1 MSHPLRPV
9 GLASLIMLFAVSAAA
24 AFAGSSPEEVRQFEQ
39 TKVRADAGESWSQ
52 YSLGNHYEM
61 GSGVKKDLA
70 QAIRWYRKSAE
81 QGDVDGQSALANL
94 YFEGPMEVRDLAQG
108 VHWLRKA
115 AEQGGSGSQR
125 LLGLAYEQ
133 GLGVEKDPIESAKW
147 FEKSAKQGDVIAQRM
162 LGLHHLLAAEGP
174 GRLTRAYA
182 YLFLAALNDDAF
194 SKTLCQ
200 TLESRMS
207 PEALAEARR
216 RTLELRKEI
225 DANLAAR
232 KGAK

>member
-9 GLASLIMLFAVSAAA
+9 GLAPLIVLFALSAAA

-52 YSLGNHYEM
+52 YTLGNHYEM

-81 QGDVDGQSALANL
+81 QGDIDGQGALANL
-94 YFEGPMEVRDLAQG
+94 YFEGPAEVRDLAQG

-162 LGLHHLLAAEGP
+162 LGLNQLLSEEGAS
-174 GRLTRAYA
+174 RLTRAYA
-182 YLFLAALNDDAF
+182 FLFLAALNDDAF
-194 SKTLCQ
+194 SKTLCP

-225 DANLAAR
+225 DANLTTR
-232 KGAK
+232 KASK

>member
-1 MSHPLRPV
+1 MCYPLRPV
-9 GLASLIMLFAVSAAA
+9 VPAFLIMLLALSAAV

-39 TKVRADAGESWSQ
+39 TKVRAEAGESWSQ
-52 YSLGNHYEM
+52 YSLGNHYEI

-81 QGDVDGQSALANL
+81 QGDIDGQGALANL
-94 YFEGPMEVRDLAQG
+94 YFEGPTEVRDLAQG
-108 VHWLRKA
+108 VNWLRKA

-125 LLGLAYEQ
+125 LLGIAYEQ
-133 GLGVEKDPIESAKW
+133 GLGVERDPVESAKW
-147 FEKSAKQGDVIAQRM
+147 FEKSAKQGDVISQRM
-162 LGLHHLLAAEGP
+162 LGLHQLLSEEGP

-182 YLFLAALNDDAF
+182 TLFLAAMNDDAF

-200 TLESRMS
+200 TLENRMS

-225 DANLAAR
+225 DANLTAR
-232 KGAK
+232 KAAK

>member
-1 MSHPLRPV
+1 
-9 GLASLIMLFAVSAAA
+9 
-24 AFAGSSPEEVRQFEQ
+24 
-39 TKVRADAGESWSQ
+39 
-52 YSLGNHYEM
+52 
-61 GSGVKKDLA
+61 
-70 QAIRWYRKSAE
+70 
-81 QGDVDGQSALANL
+81 
-94 YFEGPMEVRDLAQG
+94 MEVRDLAQG

-125 LLGLAYEQ
+125 LLGIAYEQ
-133 GLGVEKDPIESAKW
+133 GLGVGRDPVESAKW
-147 FEKSAKQGDVIAQRM
+147 FEKSAKQGDVISQRM
-162 LGLHHLLAAEGP
+162 LGLNQLLAEEGR

-225 DANLAAR
+225 DANLTAR
-232 KGAK
+232 KASK

>member
-1 MSHPLRPV
+1 MSHPLRPM
-9 GLASLIMLFAVSAAA
+9 GPASLIMLLALSAAT

-61 GSGVKKDLA
+61 GKGVKKDLA

-81 QGDVDGQSALANL
+81 QGNIDGQGALANL
-94 YFEGPMEVRDLAQG
+94 YFEGPAEVRDLAQG

-125 LLGLAYEQ
+125 LLGLAYQQ
-133 GLGVEKDPIESAKW
+133 GLGVEKDPTESAKW

-162 LGLHHLLAAEGP
+162 LGLNQLLSEEGP

-207 PEALAEARR
+207 PEGLAEARR

-225 DANLAAR
+225 DGNLTAR
-232 KGAK
+232 KATR

>member
-9 GLASLIMLFAVSAAA
+9 GLAHLIVLFALSATT
-24 AFAGSSPEEVRQFEQ
+24 AFAGSSPKEVRQFEQ
-39 TKVRADAGESWSQ
+39 TKVRAEAGESWSQ
-52 YSLGNHYEM
+52 YSLGNHYEI

-81 QGDVDGQSALANL
+81 QGDIDGQGALANL
-94 YFEGPMEVRDLAQG
+94 YFEGPAEVRDLAQG

-147 FEKSAKQGDVIAQRM
+147 FEKSAKQGDVISQRM
-162 LGLHHLLAAEGP
+162 LGLNQLLAEEGP
-174 GRLTRAYA
+174 AKLTRAYA
-182 YLFLAALNDDAF
+182 FLFLAALNNDAF
-194 SKTLCQ
+194 SKTLCH

-225 DANLAAR
+225 DANLTAR
-232 KGAK
+232 KASK

>member
-9 GLASLIMLFAVSAAA
+9 GLASLITLFALSAVV

-39 TKVRADAGESWSQ
+39 TKVRAKAGESWSQ
-52 YSLGNHYEM
+52 YCLGNQYEV
-61 GSGVKKDLA
+61 GKGVKKDLA
-70 QAIRWYRKSAE
+70 QAIYWYRKSAE
-81 QGDVDGQSALANL
+81 QGDVDGQSALASL

-108 VHWLRKA
+108 DHWLRKA

-125 LLGLAYEQ
+125 LLGIAYEQ
-133 GLGVEKDPIESAKW
+133 GLGVGRDPVESAKW

-182 YLFLAALNDDAF
+182 TLFLAALNDDAF

-225 DANLAAR
+225 DANLTAR
-232 KGAK
+232 KASK